1 MVILLYYIIYYM
13 HKNNYKVNENE
24 YCFIHF
30 PKSGGTT
37 FNFYLNYF

>member
-1 MVILLYYIIYYM
+1 M

-37 FNFYLNYF
+37 FNFYLNYFYFIILFQYS